1 MGGNDGGRQ
10 GDGAAPNS
18 AMQYTLRKIPPE
30 VDAALRRRSKQ
41 EGKSLNQVALEA
53 LSRGLGIATAPSKFH
68 DLDFVIGTWV
78 EDPAFD
84 KAIEEQRQI
93 DPEMWK

>member
-1 MGGNDGGRQ
+1 MR
-10 GDGAAPNS
+10 
-18 AMQYTLRKIPPE
+18 YTLRKIPRD
-30 VDAALRRRSKQ
+30 VDAALRQRARQ

-53 LSRGLGIATAPSKFH
+53 LSRGLGIAQAPTKFH

-78 EDPAFD
+78 EDPEFD
-84 KAIEEQRQI
+84 KAIEAQRQI